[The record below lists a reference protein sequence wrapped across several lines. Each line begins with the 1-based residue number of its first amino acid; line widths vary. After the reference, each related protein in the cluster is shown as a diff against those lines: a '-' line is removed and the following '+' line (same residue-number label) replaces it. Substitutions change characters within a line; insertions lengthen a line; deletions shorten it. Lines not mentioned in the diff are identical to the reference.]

1 MRMSINPK
9 AIAFTLAL
17 SVAPSTFAMGS
28 KNPSPTPTPPATQP
42 KPDNGSALIDLGI
55 NLAIA
60 YAQTQPRYVQVL
72 SALGITDAA
81 ALKSFLQ
88 FNGNGINFRNIV
100 AHLIYQRAQSDAKV
114 KSILQGLGLN
124 SEVAVRNFLSNP
136 SGGLN
141 YQALLDAALAQAMAN
156 SKYATWLKALK
167 IQNVQDIK
175 NLLKGDG
182 KSGNLMSIVMVFGLE
197 YAQSKEKLKQ
207 YVPIIQAVLATY
219 GITPGLDGT
228 NGEGSDD
235 DIIGLGAF
243 QGMTVGETKAVQA
256 IK

>member
-1 MRMSINPK
+1 MKMPINSRVL
-9 AIAFTLAL
+9 AFSLAL
-17 SVAPSTFAMGS
+17 ASPATFAMGS
-28 KNPSPTPTPPATQP
+28 KNPTPTPTPPASQP
-42 KPDNGSALIDLGI
+42 NNGSALIDLGI

-60 YAQTQPRYVQVL
+60 YAQTQPKYVQVL

-81 ALKSFLQ
+81 SLKSFLQ

-100 AHLIYQRAQSDAKV
+100 AHLVYQRAQSDAKV
-114 KSILQGLGLN
+114 KSVLQSLGLN
-124 SEVAVRNFLSNP
+124 SELAVRNFLSNP

-156 SKYATWLKALK
+156 SKYATWLKALNIK
-167 IQNVQDIK
+167 SVQDIQ
-175 NLLKGDG
+175 NLLKGNG

-197 YAQSKEKLKQ
+197 YAQSQEKLKQ
-207 YVPIIQAVLATY
+207 YVPIIQAVLTTY
-219 GITPGLDGT
+219 GITPGQDGT
-228 NGEGSDD
+228 GGVGSDD

>member
-42 KPDNGSALIDLGI
+42 DNGSALIDLGI

-60 YAQTQPRYVQVL
+60 YAKTESRYVTVL
-72 SALGITDAA
+72 AALGINDAA
-81 ALKSFLQ
+81 SLKAFLQ

-100 AHLIYQRAQSDAKV
+100 AHLIYQRAQSNAKV

-124 SEVAVRNFLSNP
+124 SELAVRNFLSNP

-141 YQALLDAALAQAMAN
+141 YQALLEAALAQALGN
-156 SKYATWLKALK
+156 SKYATWLKALNIK
-167 IQNVQDIK
+167 SVQDIQ
-175 NLLKGDG
+175 NLLKGNG
-182 KSGNLMSIVMVFGLE
+182 KSGNLMSIVVVFGLE
-197 YAQSKEKLKQ
+197 YAQSREDLKK